1 MIEIEITKRF
11 NDDIMFPM
19 DIYTISV
26 SLHPKPIK
34 NKVMFKTIEDLDRYL
49 NDCETV
55 DYAYP
60 IEEMTPREKLKAAYS
75 EEVGNKVRWAV
86 NDAIEFF
93 SNLECVMDKKEI
105 KKVINKLEKA
115 KESLTYPFS
124 VMTEEE
130 TKAKIKELGF

>member
-11 NDDIMFPM
+11 NDDIFFPM
-19 DIYTISV
+19 DIYTIDV
-26 SLHPKPIK
+26 YLRPEPIK
-34 NKVMFKTIEDLDRYL
+34 NKVMFKTLEDLDNYL
-49 NDCETV
+49 KDCETV
-55 DYAYP
+55 DFAYP
-60 IEEMTPREKLKAAYS
+60 LEEMSQREKLKAAYS

-86 NDAIEFF
+86 DDAIEFF

>member
-19 DIYTISV
+19 DIYTIYV
-26 SLHPKPIK
+26 SLQPKPIK
-34 NKVMFKTIEDLDRYL
+34 NKVMFKTIEDLDKYL
-49 NDCETV
+49 NGCETV

-60 IEEMTPREKLKAAYS
+60 IEEMSPREKLKCAYS
-75 EEVGNKVRWAV
+75 EEVGNKIRWAV
-86 NDAIEFF
+86 DDAIEFF
-93 SNLECVMDKKEI
+93 SNLDCVMDKKEI